1 MRMEC
6 VQLLQGKSFRR
17 NAVSASQF
25 REQGKWNE
33 LNILR
38 WTRCVHSIADDGRA
52 GTGAL
57 TTGGRAVALC
67 EVGTDGLRL
76 HSLPDEQRQC
86 NHRRRLE

>member
-1 MRMEC
+1 MRAVVARKVILAKRGVRLAIQRTRKMERIEHFA
-6 VQLLQGKSFRR
+6 LDTLRSLHSRR
-17 NAVSASQF
+17 
-25 REQGKWNE
+25 
-33 LNILR
+33 
-38 WTRCVHSIADDGRA
+38 RA
-52 GTGAL
+52 HGTGAL